1 MQQAQ
6 FSNTQLELL
15 KVFSHQVS
23 DEDLNDLRLLLAQFF
38 AEKAIA
44 AADKVWT
51 DEAWDNAK
59 TTQLLNTK
67 LRTPYR

>member
-23 DEDLNDLRLLLAQFF
+23 DDDLNDLRLLLAQFF
-38 AEKAIA
+38 ADKAIA
-44 AADKVWT
+44 AADKVV
-51 DEAWDNAK
+51 DSASVG
-59 TTQLLNTK
+59 
-67 LRTPYR
+67 